1 MHTPNLYA
9 HTRFRVKNK
18 RSVESSTNRYIVSI
32 CWDNSYVYYNF
43 TENDIGLL
51 LSFNDL

>member
-1 MHTPNLYA
+1 MPPPNLYA
-9 HTRFRVKNK
+9 HTRFCVKNK
-18 RSVESSTNRYIVSI
+18 RSVESSTNRYYLSLYYL
-32 CWDNSYVYYNF
+32 CAYYNF

>member
-1 MHTPNLYA
+1 MHAPNLYA
-9 HTRFRVKNK
+9 HTRFSVKNK
-18 RSVESSTNRYIVSI
+18 RSVESYTNRFISSLYYF
-32 CWDNSYVYYNF
+32 CAYYNF

>member
-9 HTRFRVKNK
+9 LTRFRVKNK
-18 RSVESSTNRYIVSI
+18 RSVEYPTNRYYLSLYYF
-32 CWDNSYVYYNF
+32 CAYYNF